1 LIIRKYY
8 KLVNL
13 IACRV
18 STDNNMLKIRKA
30 LFMTPKYYIA
40 IFLSILL
47 IGCSFLVDSEDSAST
62 NFCEPNPCLNGSEC
76 IPTSERYYCD
86 CTNGWDGDN
95 CEISNSLLVGEW
107 EFYIATAYTNLT
119 CSGNPFAQYYT
130 SSPAWLALFP
140 GNLSNYE
147 LTVTYNSDLT
157 ITQTQTTVSGGNIEI
172 DIDTGSII
180 DSGTEKCVTWD
191 EGSSSACESCSPY
204 TINGDTLVTTNYCA
218 GIYPCQKWTSIRQ
231 Y

>member
-1 LIIRKYY
+1 
-8 KLVNL
+8 
-13 IACRV
+13 
-18 STDNNMLKIRKA
+18 
-30 LFMTPKYYIA
+30 MTPKYYIV

-47 IGCSFLVDSEDSAST
+47 TGCSILVDSEDSAST

-95 CEISNSLLVGEW
+95 CETSNSLLVGEW

-157 ITQTQTTVSGGNIEI
+157 LTQTQTTVSGGNIEI